1 MRFSMG
7 LKIDKSD
14 LAIARPVEKNCSK
27 HISVLNDI
35 YSYDKE
41 VIAAKTGHKEGGALC
56 SSVQILALEADVDA
70 TAAKRILWS
79 MCREWERCH
88 LKLVA
93 KVEKE
98 KQQQASPALRAYMKG
113 LEYQMSGNE
122 QWSQSTLRYIGVT
135 AEA

>member
-7 LKIDKSD
+7 LKIGKPE

-35 YSYDKE
+35 CSYEKE

-56 SSVQILALEADVDA
+56 SSVQILALEADIDVN
-70 TAAKRILWS
+70 AAKRILWS

-88 LKLVA
+88 EKLVA
-93 KVEKE
+93 NIEKE
-98 KQQQASPALRAYMKG
+98 KKQEASPALRVYMKG

-122 QWSQSTLRYIGVT
+122 QWSQSTLRYVGVS